1 MSLVTDKHSRIRAIV
16 VIQGAITVACER
28 SDDINT
34 RQEQLDSKLES
45 ITDEVDILT
54 MRTAEIDI
62 TQKREVQKLDETK
75 FEVGKISEKKNIQP
89 IDLFVF

>member
-1 MSLVTDKHSRIRAIV
+1 V
-16 VIQGAITVACER
+16 GAITVACER
-28 SDDINT
+28 IDDINT

-75 FEVGKISEKKNIQP
+75 FEVGKISETMAYPCKKINP
-89 IDLFVF
+89 TNENGKHL